1 MDTDLLSDEKMM
13 LLLGDRGLLSFI
25 HCTELM
31 LPVPSELM
39 LADDSP
45 SINDSSGLISLTLV
59 IFSV

>member
-13 LLLGDRGLLSFI
+13 LLLGDRGLLSLI
-25 HCTELM
+25 HCTERM

-45 SINDSSGLISLTLV
+45 SINDSSGPISLTLV

>member
-25 HCTELM
+25 HCTERM
-31 LPVPSELM
+31 LPVPSEMM
-39 LADDSP
+39 LTDDSP
-45 SINDSSGLISLTLV
+45 SINDSSGPISLTLV